1 MALVG
6 LACEA
11 EGIPLVTVHDCFG
24 TLGCY
29 VDKLREIWLRELCAM
44 YRSENILQKLYD
56 DARAKL
62 GPKAVLPNIPK
73 RGGLRLEDVNGPYAL
88 S

>member
-1 MALVG
+1 MG

-29 VDKLREIWLRELCAM
+29 VDKMREIWLRELCAM
-44 YRSENILQKLYD
+44 YQSENILQALYD

-62 GPKAVLPNIPK
+62 GPKAALPDVPK
-73 RGGLRLEDVNGPYAL
+73 HGDLAPEDVNGPYAL